1 MKKSISII
9 LLASSLLFI
18 LLSCNDNDDNY
29 VPEAY
34 RKILSLKESGIKD
47 YSMNANQSSITE
59 NILILRGG
67 GEPHSESNMEMY
79 IMSKEEACEAWGYE
93 LEQIEL
99 IPSDSYTFPEGT
111 VLKLDAEESYRY
123 IPITFYPSRIYNAI
137 KENQEA
143 QWVLPIVLHSLSDT
157 INQSMNKLL
166 MRIDVYSPL
175 VTWKQD
181 EIENIEI
188 VYKEKELPITLQIT
202 YSENNTLDF
211 EATQDDNIDLK
222 TLVDNF
228 NKVQGTNHELL
239 PESSYDLHSFSFTA
253 DSKTATSKIILKR
266 DGLTAD
272 QTYVLPLKL
281 KLSTELI
288 DITESV
294 KYLVVTNPKYC
305 FEDLDKSKWNIVYC
319 NSEIAGWGQALNLI
333 DGNNDT
339 AWGSNWN
346 YFQWYNIAEYDDL
359 YFGGNVS
366 LQDAQFGNVSAT
378 ELHPNNYWTCIGRR
392 TASQIQIV
400 VDLGESIT
408 LGGVGFRKNNNE
420 LGDIALKAFEVNMS
434 ETFTFNPPY
443 ENLNNYN
450 LLDDGNDWGESV
462 IEGETPLYAGDFW
475 YTLADMK
482 TSVIKSGRYLKLH
495 PLSTYHEGNP
505 FCSSV
510 HELFVKKLIS
520 VDGKSVT
527 D

>member
-9 LLASSLLFI
+9 LLASSLLFA

-34 RKILSLKESGIKD
+34 RKILSLKESGIKE
-47 YSMNANQSSITE
+47 YSMNANQTSITE
-59 NILILRGG
+59 NILILKGG
-67 GEPHSESNMEMY
+67 GDPNSKSNMEIS
-79 IMSKEEACEAWGYE
+79 IMSKEDACEAWGYD
-93 LEQIEL
+93 LGQIEL
-99 IPSDSYTFPEGT
+99 LPSDAYSFPESA
-111 VLKLDAEESYRY
+111 VFELEANESHRY
-123 IPITFYPSRIYNAI
+123 VPITFYPSRIYNAV

-143 QWVLPIVLHSLSDT
+143 QWVLPIVLHSSSDT

-175 VTWKQD
+175 VTWKQE
-181 EIENIEI
+181 EIENVEI
-188 VYKEKELPITLQIT
+188 VYTEKELPITLQIT

-211 EATQDDNIDLK
+211 EVTQDDNIDLEL
-222 TLVDNF
+222 LVDNF
-228 NKVQGTNHELL
+228 NKTWGTNHKLL
-239 PESSYDLHSFSFTA
+239 PTASYTLNSFAFTA
-253 DSKTATSKIILKR
+253 GNRTTTSKIVLKR
-266 DGLTAD
+266 DGLVTD
-272 QTYVLPLKL
+272 QTYVLPLRL

-288 DITESV
+288 DVTEVV

-305 FEDLDKSKWNIVYC
+305 FEDLDKSKWKVVYC
-319 NSEIAGWGQALNLI
+319 NSEIAGWGQASNLI
-333 DGNNDT
+333 DGNNET
-339 AWGSNWN
+339 AWVSNWN

-359 YFGGNVS
+359 YFGDKVS
-366 LQDAQFGNVSAT
+366 IKDSQFGDVSAA
-378 ELHPNNYWTCIGRR
+378 ELHPNDYWTCIGRR

-400 VDLGESIT
+400 VDLGEAIT

-434 ETFTFNPPY
+434 ESFTFNPPY
-443 ENLNNYN
+443 GNLNNYN
-450 LLDDGNDWGESV
+450 LLDEDNDWGESV
-462 IEGETPLYAGDFW
+462 IEGETPFYAGDFW
-475 YTLADMK
+475 YTLTDME

-505 FCSSV
+505 YCSSV